1 MSRTFTVQ
9 MTSALMADRR
19 TLLDHIGTL
28 EGVNLELRPLLR
40 MTLPRRFRGTTLYE
54 VPTGEW
60 LFRSWL
66 LLGGVLPID
75 YDHLRLESVD
85 PESGFIESSSMLSMR
100 VWRHERRIQGLADGG
115 CEVQDTLTFQPRI
128 WASGPLLTAFV
139 TTLFRHR
146 HRKLQAMFGAR

>member
-100 VWRHERRIQGLADGG
+100 VWRHERRIQGLADVGAA
-115 CEVQDTLTFQPRI
+115 RSR
-128 WASGPLLTAFV
+128 SGLGDARTARRAGRV
-139 TTLFRHR
+139 RGR
-146 HRKLQAMFGAR
+146 PAPPQAMRRPVRLASS